1 MNTDWP
7 ESGIERSER
16 VIRKGISDT
25 VAVPRALATA
35 LLVLVSLVTVV
46 CGDTVSQVAP
56 SPNGASPTRAA
67 EPKATQAQ
75 PPPMVIVATRAPEPT
90 AVPTAAPA
98 ATAVPVVSWATLP
111 TLTAIHEGRTIWA
124 HRYRGCW
131 TPDSSSEMECAET
144 SPVGLVQNYMEVE
157 NGDSIEVQISPDSR
171 PSRLQATFFAHPG
184 WISAG
189 DVVHLSPVERVL
201 DVDMPAGRYDVVLH
215 AQWQEGGP
223 SVRYQVDYVFGITV
237 AGEPLLR
244 RSCTSTLIGGVLGI
258 VIDSLY
264 DRART
269 ATDQFNGTGCRFT
282 REISEVVLT
291 LESENRRY
299 VETFRLEPPSL
310 SVDLPLREDIASES
324 TGGPLPPGLY
334 SRRIVA
340 ITVDGVEKK
349 LPSGD
354 LGVIRISDVP
364 ADPDAPVVLLQHHE
378 EPRIYAT
385 STPEYIRGS
394 LKAREGCM
402 YIRNGDIPVWP
413 SVFSMREQE
422 GRVEILDHRGTVVAR
437 DAQQAILKGRPV
449 GVTEPLGMELTREI
463 PPWCPPGNFW
473 IVDAPP
479 GAATKMLF
487 PDAQP
492 SPDWTLYEVSG
503 SGSARGFSIKL
514 PSEWELMESRGIDS
528 LLGDVVGD
536 GVRLMYNHGDF
547 TRDLDPADLDDSHT
561 IFREVVSE
569 LEARILVPTFG
580 TEGTTGVFFESLGGA
595 RFSLSGEDLT
605 PEQQRIAVGIFRGI
619 RGLGP

>member
-1 MNTDWP
+1 MT
-7 ESGIERSER
+7 
-16 VIRKGISDT
+16 RKGSSDT

-56 SPNGASPTRAA
+56 SPTGASPTRAA
-67 EPKATQAQ
+67 EPPATPA
-75 PPPMVIVATRAPEPT
+75 PPPAMTIVATRAPEPT
-90 AVPTAAPA
+90 VVPTATPT

-111 TLTAIHEGRTIWA
+111 TLRAIHEGRTIWP

-131 TPDSSSEMECAET
+131 TPDSASELECAKT
-144 SPVGLVQNYMEVE
+144 SPVGLVQDHVEVE
-157 NGDSIEVQISPDSR
+157 NGDSIEVRISPDSR
-171 PSRLQATFFAHPG
+171 PTRLQATFFAHPG

-189 DVVHLSPVERVL
+189 DVVHLSPIERVL
-201 DVDMPAGRYDVVLH
+201 AVDMPPGRYDVVIH

-223 SVRYQVDYVFGITV
+223 NVRYQVDHVFGITV

-258 VIDSLY
+258 VIDSL
-264 DRART
+264 DDPART
-269 ATDQFNGTGCRFT
+269 APDPFNGIGCRFT
-282 REISEVVLT
+282 REVSRVVLT
-291 LESENRRY
+291 LESEDRRY
-299 VETFRLEPPSL
+299 AETFRLEPPSL
-310 SVDLPLREDIASES
+310 RVGLPLREHIASES

-334 SRRIVA
+334 LRRMVA

-349 LPSGD
+349 LPSGN
-354 LGVIRISDVP
+354 LGVIRISDVQ
-364 ADPDAPVVLLQHHE
+364 AGPDTPVVLLHHHE

-385 STPEYIRGS
+385 SSPEYIRGG

-413 SVFSMREQE
+413 SAFSMREQK
-422 GRVEILDHRGTVVAR
+422 GRVEILDHRGTAVAR

-449 GVTEPLGMELTREI
+449 GVTEPLGMKLTREI

-479 GAATKMLF
+479 GAATEMLF

-492 SPDWTLYEVSG
+492 SPDWESTEASGSHSG
-503 SGSARGFSIKL
+503 SGFSVKL
-514 PSEWELMESRGIDS
+514 PPDWELMELRDIDS
-528 LLGDVVGD
+528 FVGELVGD
-536 GVRLMYNHGDF
+536 GVRLMYDYGDF
-547 TRDLDPADLDDSHT
+547 TPDLDPAALDDSHT
-561 IFREVVSE
+561 VFREVIGGI
-569 LEARILVPTFG
+569 EASILVPTFG
-580 TEGTTGVFFESLGGA
+580 TKGTTGVFFESLGGA

-605 PEQQRIAVGIFRGI
+605 PEQQRMAVAVFRGT
-619 RGLGP
+619 RGLDP